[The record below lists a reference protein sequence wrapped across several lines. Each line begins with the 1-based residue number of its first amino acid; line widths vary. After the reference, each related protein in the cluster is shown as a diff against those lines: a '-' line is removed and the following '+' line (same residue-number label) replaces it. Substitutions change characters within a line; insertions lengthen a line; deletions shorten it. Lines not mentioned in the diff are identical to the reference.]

1 MSTTVSSDRQVTRRF
16 EFVGGNSAKFWQ
28 VTVAGTDVT
37 VRFGRLG
44 TEGQEQTK
52 EFPSAEAATGHTQ
65 HLVAQKAA
73 KGCEEV
79 ASALAGKTLPPIK
92 SRKPALSKLKSFDR
106 YEFSS
111 RGSANY

>member
-52 EFPSAEAATGHTQ
+52 EFPSAEAASGHAER
-65 HLVAQKAA
+65 LIAQKAA
-73 KGCEEV
+73 KRYQEV
-79 ASALAGKTLPPIK
+79 SVV
-92 SRKPALSKLKSFDR
+92 
-106 YEFSS
+106 
-111 RGSANY
+111 